1 VKKLLLIVVVVA
13 LALTVIVPLAAA
25 KPGGGNKHGHFK
37 FNAVGKV
44 TTALDTTTATETSA
58 GTMVIMVKAGTR
70 TVRPKRTDI
79 TFDVATDVK
88 VWLLTE
94 DGAVAKTID
103 AVAAGDWVKVR
114 GTVTV
119 VKDASGKV
127 VSRTYA
133 IKNLKYKD
141 LTPEEVTPPVTPT
154 P

>member
-1 VKKLLLIVVVVA
+1 MKRLLLIVVVVA
-13 LALTVIVPLAAA
+13 LALTVIAPLAAA

-44 TTALDTTTATETSA
+44 TTALDATAATDATA
-58 GTMVIMVKAGTR
+58 GTLVIMVKGGTQ
-70 TVRPKRTDI
+70 TVRPKRSDI
-79 TFDVATDVK
+79 TFDVATGAK

-94 DGAVAKTID
+94 DGAAASTID

-119 VKDASGKV
+119 VKDANGKV
-127 VSRTYA
+127 VSRTYV
-133 IKNLKYKD
+133 IKNLKYKE
-141 LTPEEVTPPVTPT
+141 PAEAVTPPATPT